1 MVREKDM
8 QIDRDREK
16 ERVTRAMFLS
26 SKHDFGV
33 SWHPRS
39 YLPCLGIDKNRLVIG
54 YLANHAL
61 RHILK
66 KTLITKLRPNNKQ
79 KKNTQ
84 HSTNTE
90 HTPNKQNKHQTPK

>member
-39 YLPCLGIDKNRLVIG
+39 YLPRLGADDKNSHQQ
-54 YLANHAL
+54 A
-61 RHILK
+61 IL
-66 KTLITKLRPNNKQ
+66 IVPM
-79 KKNTQ
+79 
-84 HSTNTE
+84 
-90 HTPNKQNKHQTPK
+90 